1 MRETTPVSV
10 LGPLG
15 GISEFAHPS
24 TIAPTDF
31 VLASNVVNVA
41 GTLKPRPGYELL
53 SGISLSAVTDTGN
66 GVDGSRFMAMDTAT
80 TPDEIIYTVVNDST
94 GSDAGSIRS
103 RQVSGSYTDTEIY
116 AAAAV
121 SSTDIRGIAYDVTN
135 TTIYYCDVGAST
147 IGTAP
152 RTPGAPSNLLTLDI
166 PSQYGWN
173 SFRPNDIA
181 FDATNSTLYVSG
193 SGYYSFDGGGILT
206 YNVSTTAG
214 VTVLNDALAPS
225 SACGAMDIWP
235 AKDRIYVSR
244 CDPIDQTYSGPGSGL
259 TNSKRIDV
267 MTLSGVSV
275 SNYALG
281 SLGYATGTYL
291 DMSALR
297 LYFIFD
303 DGSGVG
309 GLAYLP
315 LDSSGDVNGTHT
327 VVESFSGTTA
337 SQDVIIDA
345 SGVIFVSDDS
355 DPGGTISFVS
365 GTQKIVSGF
374 WWENDII
381 GTNSA
386 PDDVVLFQALD
397 VDLGGSTFHAYFPT
411 RTSPDDLIA
420 LTPQYTQGTGGD
432 PDIFVMPDRDADGT
446 SATPIVP
453 AGNFSRSSFAFMGK
467 GLDSHQ
473 GGVLIGTG
481 AGAYVFN
488 YHKGEPDQSEV
499 QVLAMLGKPN
509 ANSFTLSMLGS
520 TTNAISYDANSTSIS
535 TILQAGITEL
545 NGNISVTGGPI
556 NAAPVT
562 VTFTNS
568 LANTSMPLFL
578 VSSSMTAAAG
588 DVPGWILVGST
599 VSGTQHS
606 DGILWLRPAG
616 LPRPE
621 VDAATPTAAAAA
633 NLNGVYDYV
642 ISYYS
647 SRLNIESPPS
657 AMSRCETNSVQ
668 AYVDLSWTNPST
680 RYFDDTYGSTTYI
693 RPVCDYVRIYRRR
706 SGNTL
711 VSGSPDGNGAD
722 ATYKFVQQVP
732 AAQGDYRDNVAD
744 GTLLED
750 QPPSQK
756 EYPPDDTALVT
767 IHDQHAYFVQAANAS
782 RLVWYSPPS
791 PIVGSVADGEL
802 TYEYSPVDANFEIT
816 DLQASDHNIT
826 SIRSFANQLCVWT
839 DKRLFACDT
848 TDVDI
853 GVPIVRTIEGAVG
866 CASHWCVVESNPL
879 PDLSGGLL
887 FYAHPIGGMYAFD
900 GSRATP
906 VARTEIQ
913 PSIATWSRR
922 TWQDLSAVPSA
933 SSWYY
938 ASAVSDPD
946 NNRIILGV
954 PLADGTSETYCYNL
968 DLKKWTKWS
977 ISATLWL
984 LGRNVVGASPSLD
997 PVPLL
1002 GFGNAIYLLKD
1013 GWTDDGTEFSW
1024 SLRSGKQFGPIAS
1037 FGKNW
1042 YDGIVLVDNLDF
1054 GGNSASLTITPLI
1067 DGRTINARTDT
1078 VSNSTTSDTSIPFS
1092 AKGHRGR
1099 FFQLQLSGSITSNS
1113 QSHPVIYGWA
1123 IDCDKTSSRMR
1134 IKKST

>member
-53 SGISLSAVTDTGN
+53 DAISVNDFTTITNSL
-66 GVDGSRFMAMDTAT
+66 DGCRSMAMDVAT
-80 TPDEIIYTVVNDST
+80 TPDEIIFSSVVNSE
-94 GSDAGSIRS
+94 ASIYTI
-103 RQVSGSYTDTEIY
+103 QVSGSYTQTQLYDFT
-116 AAAAV
+116 ATG
-121 SSTDIRGIAYDVTN
+121 STDIRGVAYNATN
-135 TTIYYCDVGAST
+135 SSIYYCDPIQQRIA
-147 IGTAP
+147 IAP
-152 RTPGAPSNLLTLDI
+152 RTPGAPAELTKPIDVFGYTEFNPLDLA
-166 PSQYGWN
+166 YDET
-173 SFRPNDIA
+173 NDIIYYA
-181 FDATNSTLYVSG
+181 G
-193 SGYYSFDGGGILT
+193 WGYTGTASVGLVAK
-206 YNVSTTAG
+206 YNVATA
-214 VTVLNDALAPS
+214 VTVPIVISLDS
-225 SACGAMDIWP
+225 KMFGAIAQWP
-235 AKDRIYVSR
+235 AKDRVYVGRSDNIR
-244 CDPIDQTYSGPGSGL
+244 HTETGSGGHTPATSFDVYDGGGNL
-259 TNSKRIDV
+259 VGVYELGAFGYVTGLYVDRTNSI
-267 MTLSGVSV
+267 
-275 SNYALG
+275 
-281 SLGYATGTYL
+281 
-291 DMSALR
+291 
-297 LYFIFD
+297 LYVCTN
-303 DGSGVG
+303 DGSDVCRITQRF
-309 GLAYLP
+309 
-315 LDSSGDVNGTHT
+315 LDSNGTPT
-327 VVESFSGTTA
+327 GVFNTAVSPVGTTKI
-337 SQDVIIDA
+337 QDVILDA
-345 SGVIFVSDDS
+345 SGMIFYSDTS
-355 DPGGTISFVS
+355 GSSLGGILTSS
-365 GTQKIVSGF
+365 GSRRVVSGF

-499 QVLAMLGKPN
+499 QVLAMLGQPN
-509 ANSFTLSMLGS
+509 ANSFTLTMLGS

-657 AMSRCETNSVQ
+657 AMSRCETNSGQ

-706 SGNTL
+706 SGNAL

-732 AAQGDYRDNVAD
+732 AIQEEYRDNVAD

-1067 DGRTINARTDT
+1067 DGRTINARTAP

-1113 QSHPVIYGWA
+1113 QLHPVIYGWG

>member
-53 SGISLSAVTDTGN
+53 DTINVTTDATGISTTAR
-66 GVDGSRFMAMDTAT
+66 SRCMAYDIATA
-80 TPDEIIYTVVNDST
+80 PDEILFTNATTVR
-94 GSDAGSIRS
+94 SI
-103 RQVSGSYTDTEIY
+103 QVSGSYTETEICDLN
-116 AAAAV
+116 ADV
-121 SSTDIRGIAYDVTN
+121 GETDARGIAYDSTN
-135 TTIYYCDVGAST
+135 STIYVAGYNQGQLY
-147 IGTAP
+147 TAG
-152 RTPGAPSNLLTLDI
+152 RTPGTATVLVDLITAISWNVVSPSDI
-166 PSQYGWN
+166 YFN
-173 SFRPNDIA
+173 SGDI
-181 FDATNSTLYVSG
+181 YVSG
-193 SGYYSFDGGGILT
+193 NGHDSLSTDYGLILT
-206 YNVSTTAG
+206 VNATTTA
-214 VTVLNDALAPS
+214 TSVLVS
-225 SACGAMDIWP
+225 SSTKIFGAMASWP
-235 AKDRIYVSR
+235 AKSRIYVSR
-244 CDPIDQTYSGPGSGL
+244 CDPINPAYTGTVGTL
-259 TNSKRIDV
+259 TPDASIDV
-267 MTLSGVSV
+267 YTTAGAFITNVSTGSVGYVVGLYRDTSV
-275 SNYALG
+275 S
-281 SLGYATGTYL
+281 
-291 DMSALR
+291 R
-297 LYFIFD
+297 LYAVCNNSGTCTIGYWELHPSTGLINSSFISVFSTTGDLIDTILDADGNLFWSD
-303 DGSGVG
+303 DD
-309 GLAYLP
+309 A
-315 LDSSGDVNGTHT
+315 SSGGITTSIGSVAGT
-327 VVESFSGTTA
+327 
-337 SQDVIIDA
+337 
-345 SGVIFVSDDS
+345 
-355 DPGGTISFVS
+355 
-365 GTQKIVSGF
+365 IVSGF

-499 QVLAMLGKPN
+499 QVLAMLGQPN

-520 TTNAISYDANSTSIS
+520 TTNAIAYNANSTTIS
-535 TILQAGITEL
+535 TILEAGIAEL

-556 NAAPVT
+556 NTAPVT
-562 VTFTNS
+562 ITFTNS
-568 LANTSMPLFL
+568 LANTSMPLF
-578 VSSSMTAAAG
+578 VSVSSMTAAVG
-588 DVPGWILVGST
+588 DVPGWILVGHT
-599 VSGTQHS
+599 TSGTQHP

-621 VDAATPTAAAAA
+621 VDAATPTAAANA

-657 AMSRCETNSVQ
+657 SMSRCTTNSGQ
-668 AYVDLSWTNPST
+668 AYVDLSWTNPTT
-680 RYFDDTYGSTTYI
+680 RYFDGTYGSTTYI

-706 SGNTL
+706 SGNAL

-732 AAQGDYRDNVAD
+732 AIQEEYRDNVAD

-816 DLQASDHNIT
+816 DLQASDHSIT

-879 PDLSGGLL
+879 SDLSGGLL
-887 FYAHPIGGMYAFD
+887 FYPHPIGGMYAFD

-913 PSIATWSRR
+913 PSIETWSRR

-938 ASAVSDPD
+938 ASAISDPD

-968 DLKKWTKWS
+968 DLKKWTKWT

-984 LGRNVVGASPSLD
+984 LGRDVVGASPSLD

-1042 YDGIVLVDNLDF
+1042 YDGIVLVDSLDF

-1067 DGRTINARTDT
+1067 DGRTINARTAP

>member
-53 SGISLSAVTDTGN
+53 DTINVTTDATGISTTVRSRCMAYDSA
-66 GVDGSRFMAMDTAT
+66 TA
-80 TPDEIIYTVVNDST
+80 PDEILFTNATTVR
-94 GSDAGSIRS
+94 SI
-103 RQVSGSYTDTEIY
+103 QVSGSYTETEICDLN
-116 AAAAV
+116 ADV
-121 SSTDIRGIAYDVTN
+121 GETDARGIAYDSTN
-135 TTIYYCDVGAST
+135 STIYVAGYNQGQLY
-147 IGTAP
+147 TAG
-152 RTPGAPSNLLTLDI
+152 RTPGTATVLVDLITAISWNVVSPSDI
-166 PSQYGWN
+166 YFN
-173 SFRPNDIA
+173 SGDI
-181 FDATNSTLYVSG
+181 YVSG
-193 SGYYSFDGGGILT
+193 NG
-206 YNVSTTAG
+206 
-214 VTVLNDALAPS
+214 NDALSTDYGLILTVNATTTTTSVLAS
-225 SACGAMDIWP
+225 SSTKIFGAMESWP
-235 AKDRIYVSR
+235 AKSRIYVSR
-244 CDPIDQTYSGPGSGL
+244 CDPINPTYTGTVGTL
-259 TNSKRIDV
+259 TPDASIDV
-267 MTLSGVSV
+267 YTTAGAFITNVSTGSVGYVVGLYRDTSV
-275 SNYALG
+275 S
-281 SLGYATGTYL
+281 
-291 DMSALR
+291 R
-297 LYFIFD
+297 LYAVCNNSGTCTIGYWELHPSTGLINSSFISVFTTTGDLIDTILDADGNLFWSD
-303 DGSGVG
+303 DD
-309 GLAYLP
+309 A
-315 LDSSGDVNGTHT
+315 SSGGITTSIGSVAGT
-327 VVESFSGTTA
+327 
-337 SQDVIIDA
+337 
-345 SGVIFVSDDS
+345 
-355 DPGGTISFVS
+355 
-365 GTQKIVSGF
+365 IVSGF

-499 QVLAMLGKPN
+499 QVLAMLGQPN

-520 TTNAISYDANSTSIS
+520 TTSAIAYNANSTTIS
-535 TILQAGITEL
+535 TILEAGIAEL

-556 NAAPVT
+556 NTAPVT
-562 VTFTNS
+562 ITFTNS
-568 LANTSMPLFL
+568 LANTSMPLF
-578 VSSSMTAAAG
+578 VSVSSMTAGAG
-588 DVPGWILVGST
+588 DVPGWILVGHT
-599 VSGTQHS
+599 TSGTQHP

-621 VDAATPTAAAAA
+621 VDAATPTAAANA

-657 AMSRCETNSVQ
+657 SMSRCTTNSGQ

-706 SGNTL
+706 SGNAL

-732 AAQGDYRDNVAD
+732 AIQEEYRDNVAD

-816 DLQASDHNIT
+816 DLQASDHSIT

-887 FYAHPIGGMYAFD
+887 FYPHPIGGMYAFD

-938 ASAVSDPD
+938 ASAISDPD

-968 DLKKWTKWS
+968 DLKKWTKWT

-984 LGRNVVGASPSLD
+984 LGRDVVGASPSLD

-1042 YDGIVLVDNLDF
+1042 YDGIVLVDSLDF

-1067 DGRTINARTDT
+1067 DGRTINARTAP

-1099 FFQLQLSGSITSNS
+1099 FFQLQLSGSITGNS